1 MTKIIIVKICQDKG
15 ENASI
20 EGCRDAKKSRRWK
33 KNCKKTLYFLS
44 FVKDLLIFFVLTEG

>member
-44 FVKDLLIFFVLTEG
+44 FVRDLLIFFVLTEG